1 MSTAARTTLRRVARV
16 VVTVFG
22 VVTVAFFVQRLGGSP
37 AALLL
42 PVTATPSDV
51 ADLDH
56 ALGYD
61 RPLLVQY
68 GEFLLKALHGD
79 LGQSL
84 REGVPALGVVLD
96 RFPATALLAVA
107 AFGFGVGTA
116 FLLVIVLRVT
126 GSARLRSVVVWLGQL
141 RLATPTFLFGI
152 LLVLVFSVWLRALPS
167 VGDGGFRHLV
177 LPAVTLG
184 TFEIALYVRLLDA
197 SFGEQETQDYVRTAR
212 AKGGGRLG
220 IVLRHMLPNALL
232 PVVTVMGLHLGS
244 LLSGAVVI
252 ETLFNWPGVGSL
264 VIESINGRDF
274 PVVIAAVLVVSAV
287 FVVLNVLVD
296 LLYAAIDPRVG
307 ASA

>member
-1 MSTAARTTLRRVARV
+1 MSTAVRTTLRRVARV

-51 ADLDH
+51 AQLDH

-61 RPLLVQY
+61 RPVLVQY
-68 GEFLLKALHGD
+68 GEFLLRALHGD

-96 RFPATALLAVA
+96 RFPATAVLAAA
-107 AFGFGVGTA
+107 AFGFGVGVA
-116 FLLVIVLRVT
+116 FLLVVALRVT
-126 GSARLRSVVVWLGQL
+126 GSATLRSVVVWLGQV

-152 LLVLVFSVWLRALPS
+152 LMVLVFSVWLRALPS

-212 AKGGGRLG
+212 AKGGRRLG

-274 PVVIAAVLVVSAV
+274 PVVIAAVLVVSVV